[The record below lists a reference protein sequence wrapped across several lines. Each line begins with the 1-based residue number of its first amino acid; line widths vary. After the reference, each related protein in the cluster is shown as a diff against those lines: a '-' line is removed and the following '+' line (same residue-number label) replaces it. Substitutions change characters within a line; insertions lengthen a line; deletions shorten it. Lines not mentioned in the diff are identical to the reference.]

1 MKKYLFAIIF
11 IMSAVIMLLIGRN
24 RRISEE
30 NSRLQQNITVLHSG
44 MESYRTSLGQSV
56 AQVGQLELT
65 VKELKAYNA
74 DLNERLEQ
82 MQLKL
87 HRVESLSLNVVTTT
101 VQFSTPLEK
110 ALIHPKQHP
119 TRSFK
124 WQDPWSMVKGVV
136 GPDSVQCS
144 IQHNDTLDQVM
155 YRVPKKFLF
164 IKYGTKEIRQVIS
177 ARDPK
182 STIVYSEYI
191 VLTRK
196 RKR

>member
-1 MKKYLFAIIF
+1 MKKYLLVIIF
-11 IMSAVIMLLIGRN
+11 IMAAVIMFLIGRN
-24 RRISEE
+24 RHISKE
-30 NSRLQQNITVLHSG
+30 NNRLQQNITVLHFG

-65 VKELKAYNA
+65 VRELKAYNA
-74 DLNERLEQ
+74 DLNERLNQ
-82 MQLKL
+82 MQLKIR
-87 HRVESLSLNVVTTT
+87 RVESLSLNAVNTT

-110 ALIHPKQHP
+110 TLIHPKERL

-124 WQDPWSMVKGVV
+124 WQDPWNMVEGVV
-136 GPDSVQCS
+136 GPDSAQCS
-144 IQHNDTLDQVM
+144 IQHYDTLDQVI
-155 YRVPKKFLF
+155 YRVPKKFLG

-182 STIVYSEYI
+182 STIVYSKYI
-191 VLTRK
+191 VLTKK